1 MPSTE
6 RLLLRRWQ
14 PADRDPF
21 AAVNAD
27 PEVMRYIG
35 DGRAMTRAQSDEL
48 VDAID
53 THWERHGY
61 GLWCAELAVDPGT
74 CIGFVGL
81 AIPAFL
87 PAVLPAVEVGWRLA
101 RPVWGRGLATEG
113 AQAALD
119 HAFGPLEL
127 RSVVSLIDPGNE
139 RSIRVAHKLGM
150 RREASHLHPATRRKV
165 DVYAISSEDAAS
177 SLEPA

>member
-6 RLLLRRWQ
+6 RLLLRRWR

-21 AAVNAD
+21 AAMNAD

-35 DGRAMTRAQSDEL
+35 DGHPMTRAQSDGH
-48 VDAID
+48 VDAIEA
-53 THWERHGY
+53 HWDQHGF
-61 GLWCAELAVDPGT
+61 GLWCAALTGDPDT
-74 CIGFVGL
+74 CVGFVGL

-101 RPVWGRGLATEG
+101 RPAWGQGLATEG

-127 RSVVSLIDPGNE
+127 RSVVSLIDPGND
-139 RSIRVAHKLGM
+139 RSIGVAHKLGM
-150 RREASHLHPATRRKV
+150 RREGSHLHPGTRRKI

-177 SLEPA
+177 SLWGA